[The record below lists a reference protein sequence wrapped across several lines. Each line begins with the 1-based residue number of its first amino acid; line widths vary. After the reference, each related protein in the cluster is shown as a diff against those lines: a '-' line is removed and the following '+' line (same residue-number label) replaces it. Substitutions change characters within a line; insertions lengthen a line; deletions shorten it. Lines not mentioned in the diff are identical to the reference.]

1 MLELLILMAY
11 LVGCFAFI
19 EALFDKEF
27 DGSR

>member
-11 LVGCFAFI
+11 LVGCLAFL

-27 DGSR
+27 DGSP